1 MGTEKEIE
9 KYEGTIL
16 NYSCT
21 ESGDFSCSSFR
32 WCWIREKKYF
42 KNKGKRYFRDAYGL
56 Q

>member
-21 ESGDFSCSSFR
+21 ESGDFSCSSSR

-42 KNKGKRYFRDAYGL
+42 KTRASVILEMHTEL